1 MKNLVIM
8 LTAVM
13 LLAGA
18 AGAVIVFEEDFTGAV
33 GADITTLGWVNMNG
47 TSWPITISDTVIDV
61 GQSAQT
67 PETGNNGPVSYIYD
81 FADVTLE
88 TPLPGQYFQLTA
100 AMRGMDGIAS
110 VYLHGKTRAASNG
123 NMTARIEHQDIWHDP
138 DQPGSETLKLQLPG
152 NPYFDSGPVS
162 TGTVD
167 ETVYVRLTAT
177 PGVNAGPDFGS
188 TTLEYSATSASGPW
202 TTVASTTLGG
212 FFEVQ
217 SIEIGQGYGQDG
229 PTWQQPMLDSI
240 KLELLPEPAT
250 LVVLGIGSL
259 AVLLKRR
266 G

>member
-123 NMTARIEHQDIWHDP
+123 NMTARIEHQDIWHAP
-138 DQPGSETLKLQLPG
+138 DTATSETLKLQLPG

>member
-1 MKNLVIM
+1 MKTLGTM
-8 LTAVM
+8 LMVVM
-13 LLAGA
+13 LLAGS
-18 AGAVIVFEEDFTGAV
+18 AGALVIFEEDFSGAT
-33 GADITTLGWVNMNG
+33 GADITTKGWVNNNG
-47 TSWPITISDTVIDV
+47 TTWPILISATVIDV
-61 GQSAQT
+61 GQSGQT
-67 PETGNNGPVSYIYD
+67 PEVNVNGPVSYTYD
-81 FADVTLE
+81 FGDVTLE
-88 TPLPGQYFQLTA
+88 VPLPGQYFQLTA
-100 AMRGMDGIAS
+100 ALRGNDGIAS
-110 VYLHGKTRAASNG
+110 LYLHGKTRAASNG
-123 NMTARIEHQDIWHDP
+123 NITARIEHQDIWHAP
-138 DQPGSETLKLQLPG
+138 DTATSETLKLQLPG